1 MKINSVFES
10 ISGEAGPVIPQGAWS
25 TFIRTQGCNFNPP
38 CGYCD
43 TPEAL
48 SWKGGIEMSVDNV
61 LSLCQTKNI
70 LITGGEPLLQPE
82 IEILVS
88 KLLEA
93 RHIVQIE
100 TNGSVTP
107 ALIHDAPN
115 LGFSVDVKLPSSDQL
130 PITVDEFVHGA
141 GGFGVLLFCD
151 VKVDLKFVFET
162 NLDLSDAFHFI
173 NDLEQELKDLKWIQ
187 RPRYVFSPMFS
198 GGNLPIQQMLQ
209 FIQDQLKMIDRKIV
223 DNTLISVQVHKI
235 LGLP

>member
-48 SWKGGIEMSVDNV
+48 SWKGGIEMSVDEI

-82 IEILVS
+82 IEVLVL

-107 ALIHDAPN
+107 ALICEAPN

-162 NLDLSDAFHFI
+162 NLDLADAFNFI
-173 NDLEQELKDLKWIQ
+173 NALEQELTHFKWAQ
-187 RPRYVFSPMFS
+187 RPRYVFSPMNA
-198 GGNLPIQQMLQ
+198 GKNLQSHQMME
-209 FIQDQLKMIDRKIV
+209 FIRDQLKAIDRKIM
-223 DNTLISVQVHKI
+223 DNMLISVQVHKI